1 MFPER
6 LRAVI
11 AFTMMMKL
19 LPILSFIPPLLILYL
34 IDPQSFSIMYPGRTS
49 YLFFLWLALIE
60 LIIYWEKIQTKEKP
74 RKLLFLSIGMLPTIY
89 LLVYIAVLKYL
100 SLEEILLISI
110 YPNSSLAR
118 QMYLAL
124 SLEYIALAVLFASTV
139 LLTHG
144 KEGTLGFQT
153 PAFFLGAI
161 GLIFLVDWAYPG
173 GKFTPF
179 QALVKPTAT
188 LAASVLKMM
197 GYEIKTFK
205 EIIHP
210 TYGPTL
216 YMGVYDPLSGATAG
230 FGIAW
235 PCAGIESIILYTL
248 TISVFLQTFSASK
261 LQKITYF
268 MVGLVITYSIN
279 VLRIVTIFLIALK
292 KGDVWTFHN
301 YYGWLYSVSWI
312 VCYPVIITGV
322 QRLLDKIKT
331 KSTVTEKQQSFLKID

>member
-1 MFPER
+1 MSQEKWTTITSA
-6 LRAVI
+6 L
-11 AFTMMMKL
+11 MKL
-19 LPILSFIPPLLILYL
+19 LPFLSFVPPLSILY
-34 IDPQSFSIMYPGRTS
+34 ITDPQSFSIMYPGRTS

-60 LIIYWEKIQTKEKP
+60 MIIFWEKIQAEVKP
-74 RKLLFLSIGMLPTIY
+74 RKPLFISLGMLPTIY
-89 LLVYIAVLKYL
+89 LLVYIAVLRC
-100 SLEEILLISI
+100 SGLEEILLISI
-110 YPNSSLAR
+110 YPNSPLAR

-124 SLEYIALAVLFASTV
+124 SLEYIAFAALFAFIV
-139 LLTHG
+139 LLTY
-144 KEGTLGFQT
+144 GTKSMLGFQT

-188 LAASVLKMM
+188 LAASVLKIM

-205 EIIHP
+205 EIVHP

-216 YMGVYDPLSGATAG
+216 YMSVYDPLSGAVAG

-248 TISVFLQTFSASK
+248 TISVFLQTFPASK
-261 LQKITYF
+261 LRKIAYF
-268 MVGLVITYSIN
+268 MAGLVITYSIN
-279 VLRIVTIFLIALK
+279 ILRIVTIFLIALK

-312 VCYPVIITGV
+312 VCYPMIITGV
-322 QRLLDKIKT
+322 QRLLDKTKT
-331 KSTVTEKQQSFLKID
+331 RSTMTENSKVF